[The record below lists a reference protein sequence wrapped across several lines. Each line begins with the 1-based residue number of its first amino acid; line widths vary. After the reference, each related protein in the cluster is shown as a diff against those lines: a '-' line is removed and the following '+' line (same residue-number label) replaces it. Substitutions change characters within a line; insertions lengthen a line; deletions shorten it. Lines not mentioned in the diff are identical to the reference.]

1 MKILHV
7 ITNLEIGGAEK
18 LLVDL
23 LPRINLSGISVE
35 LALFVSTNTPFYR
48 LLKDSGIKIHEFSH
62 KGSVYDVK
70 NIYKLIKIVPQFDI
84 VHTHNTAPQL
94 FGAIASLF
102 NNVKWVTTEHTTT
115 NNHRVWWFKPIE
127 KWMYNRYNRI
137 ICISEAVQQNMH
149 AVAGN
154 CVSSSVICN
163 GIDTKQYY
171 RALPVHKRDISKN
184 PNRKVLI
191 MVGRMS
197 YQKDQ
202 ATIIRAMNN
211 INIESELWLVGDGER
226 ECELKDLVKDLG
238 LCDRVLFLGKR
249 TDIPALLK
257 ASDIAIQSSHIEG
270 FGLAAVEAMAVG
282 LPIVAAK
289 VPGLSQVVDGA
300 GLLFQHGNYNELASI
315 INRLLAQSVMY
326 KEIAKACANRAKN
339 YDISTM
345 TQNYINVY
353 NNLIGYERI

>member
-62 KGSVYDVK
+62 KGSVYNVK
-70 NIYKLIKIVPQFDI
+70 NIFKLIKIVSQFDI
-84 VHTHNTAPQL
+84 VHTHNTGPQL

-102 NNVKWVTTEHTTT
+102 SNVKWVTTEHTTT
-115 NNHRVWWFKPIE
+115 NNHRVCWFKPIE
-127 KWMYNRYNRI
+127 KWMYNRYNHI
-137 ICISEAVQQNMH
+137 ICISEAVQQNMLT
-149 AVAGN
+149 VAGD
-154 CVSSSVICN
+154 CVSSSVVCN
-163 GIDTKQYY
+163 GIDTKKYSL
-171 RALPVHKRDISKN
+171 ALPINKRDVSKN

-202 ATIIRAMNN
+202 ATIIKA
-211 INIESELWLVGDGER
+211 INYVNTESELWLVGDGER
-226 ECELKDLVKDLG
+226 ECELKEMVKELG

-249 TDIPALLK
+249 TDIPELLK

-270 FGLAAVEAMAVG
+270 FGLAAVEAMAAG
-282 LPIVAAK
+282 LPVVAAE
-289 VPGLSQVVDGA
+289 VPGLSQVVHGA
-300 GLLFQHGNYNELASI
+300 GLLFQHGNYEELASI
-315 INRLLAQSVMY
+315 INRLLTQSVIYM
-326 KEIAKACANRAKN
+326 EIATACANRAKI

-345 TQNYINVY
+345 TQNYINAY
-353 NNLIGYERI
+353 NRLIGYARI